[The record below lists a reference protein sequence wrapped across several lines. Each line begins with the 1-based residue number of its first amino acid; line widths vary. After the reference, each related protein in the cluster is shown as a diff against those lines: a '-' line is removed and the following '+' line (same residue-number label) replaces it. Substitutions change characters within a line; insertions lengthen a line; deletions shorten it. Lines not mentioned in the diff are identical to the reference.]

1 MMEIVCK
8 VAAFLCATT
17 ILGQV
22 GLCETEA
29 ISIAECLLRV
39 LGCIVV
45 LMACYVLECR
55 LRMKKQR

>member
-1 MMEIVCK
+1 MMEIAYKIAVVLC
-8 VAAFLCATT
+8 VAT

-22 GLCETEA
+22 GCCDAGTIGLL
-29 ISIAECLLRV
+29 ECLLRV
-39 LGCIVV
+39 LGCIFG